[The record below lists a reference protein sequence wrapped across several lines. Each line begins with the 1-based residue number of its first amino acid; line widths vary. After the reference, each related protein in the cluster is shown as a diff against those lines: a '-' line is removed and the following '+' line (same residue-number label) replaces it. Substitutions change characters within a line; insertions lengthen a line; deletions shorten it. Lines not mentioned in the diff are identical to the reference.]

1 MKKIFALFIVFLFL
15 MSIMPVAFAED
26 DDFDDVDGDLDD
38 DTDEDLED
46 PKKPPTENNP
56 NLPSIDILP

>member
-1 MKKIFALFIVFLFL
+1 MILAIGLVCSVVIITAVLVGGEIYQKILFEEYL
-15 MSIMPVAFAED
+15 
-26 DDFDDVDGDLDD
+26 
-38 DTDEDLED
+38 EDLED